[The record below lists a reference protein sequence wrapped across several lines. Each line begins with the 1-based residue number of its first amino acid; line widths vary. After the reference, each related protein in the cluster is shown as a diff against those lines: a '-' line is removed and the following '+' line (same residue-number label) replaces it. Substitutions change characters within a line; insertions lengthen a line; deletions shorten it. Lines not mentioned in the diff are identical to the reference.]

1 MSFYTYDPSM
11 GSFLRELIE
20 KLEKESRPNLHQKVS
35 ITWVC
40 YQTDSANSLSSAR
53 GAGWLEERPIY
64 PASVVKLFYACAIET
79 WLSRDLLIESS
90 ELRRAMIEMIANSSN
105 DATSFI
111 IDLLTASTSGP
122 GLKGEQWEVW
132 KKKRNCIN
140 DWLLSFNWPEFKS
153 INCCQKT
160 WNDGPFGR
168 DRDFYGDRNENR
180 NALTTI
186 ATAKLMHSL
195 MHGFLLKP
203 KATQNITRI
212 LSRSLDLVKR
222 KQDLENQVDGFLG
235 EGLPVGSNLW
245 SKAGLMSEVR
255 HDAAFFSIP
264 NGNKMILV
272 VFTQGKSLA
281 RDTFLLPAIASELSQ
296 WSFQ

>member
-1 MSFYTYDPSM
+1 MSFYIHDPEM
-11 GSFLRELIE
+11 EYFLCKLIDRFAT
-20 KLEKESRPNLHQKVS
+20 ESRPELHENIS
-35 ITWVC
+35 LTWIL
-40 YQTDSANSLSSAR
+40 YNDHKPKPFSGIGT
-53 GAGWLEERPIY
+53 GWLEDKLIY
-64 PASVVKLFYACAIET
+64 PASVVKLFYACALET
-79 WLSRDLLIESS
+79 WLQKDLLVESK
-90 ELRRAMIEMIANSSN
+90 EIRRAMFEMIVNSSN
-105 DATSFI
+105 DATSYI
-111 IDLLTASTSGP
+111 VDLLTATTSGVS
-122 GLKGEQWEVW
+122 LEGESWERW
-132 KKKRNCIN
+132 KKQRNWIN
-140 DWLLSFNWPEFKS
+140 DWLFTLKGTEFKS

-195 MHGFLLKP
+195 MNGFLLKP

-281 RDTFLLPAIASELSQ
+281 RDTFLLPSIASELSQ